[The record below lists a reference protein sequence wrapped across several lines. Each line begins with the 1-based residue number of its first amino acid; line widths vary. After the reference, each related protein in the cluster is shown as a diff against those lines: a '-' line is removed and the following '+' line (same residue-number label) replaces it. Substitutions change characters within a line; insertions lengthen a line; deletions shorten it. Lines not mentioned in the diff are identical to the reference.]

1 MLSRD
6 LGDSGKFNPL
16 SHWRRCGV
24 LIVYFEHIPSCSSV
38 STVNFEQVNAD
49 MQM

>member
-24 LIVYFEHIPSCSSV
+24 LIVYFEHIHTLFYRFYC
-38 STVNFEQVNAD
+38 
-49 MQM
+49 